1 MLRNLEAPESYFQ
14 AAFRVQSPR
23 SSRLP
28 DGTLAPG
35 YKSDVYVFDFNPN
48 RALSLVGQ
56 YALTQAGA
64 TGDEPRDVLGKL
76 LQFLPIFKYGEGAM
90 SSVDVRQVLS
100 AATRDVAQ
108 RALDAK
114 WKSALLVNINDETL
128 RALAD
133 DERLLSALA
142 KVRSLAGATED
153 LDVVLSKNEKL
164 RKAARRKGKGKLTK
178 KQRDELK
185 ETDKQLDQLKKK
197 MKDLTATIPAFMYLT
212 DLREKTL
219 QEVIETTE
227 PELFEKATGMTRE
240 VFVKMRDL
248 GVLNGVNIDLSVDRF
263 REEEEPSF
271 TYFKPSE

>member
-1 MLRNLEAPESYFQ
+1 M
-14 AAFRVQSPR
+14 
-23 SSRLP
+23 
-28 DGTLAPG
+28 
-35 YKSDVYVFDFNPN
+35 
-48 RALSLVGQ
+48 
-56 YALTQAGA
+56 
-64 TGDEPRDVLGKL
+64 
-76 LQFLPIFKYGEGAM
+76 
-90 SSVDVRQVLS
+90 
-100 AATRDVAQ
+100 
-108 RALDAK
+108 
-114 WKSALLVNINDETL
+114 NINDETL